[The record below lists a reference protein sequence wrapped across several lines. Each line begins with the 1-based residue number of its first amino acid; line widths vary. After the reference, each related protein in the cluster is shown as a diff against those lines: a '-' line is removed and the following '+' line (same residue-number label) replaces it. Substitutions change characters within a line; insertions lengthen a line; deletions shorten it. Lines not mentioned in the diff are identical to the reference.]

1 MFILAFGLAVVAGCF
16 SQIASAAAG
25 APMIAVTD
33 LAYTQEVAEYFAAG
47 KSKGSSNFA
56 VQRNAVVGSSQSEST
71 YVAGTYSYI
80 EQRELGSFV
89 GDIKGALLKGTSFR
103 LVQGRTFDSGTPQ
116 PTKAELALNQIQT
129 GKITPPVKQ
138 PEVKDII
145 ARIRKGEFPNA
156 DYVLF
161 GTLSNIQFV
170 DEHNPVQGTT
180 SATYIYGV
188 DLVADFSLIDTRTY
202 EIKGAFSA
210 EGRGKDMRLLSVQGG
225 SFTPNRSKVLRETSK
240 TLATSVYEQL
250 VDQLQI
256 ANPSMGER
264 VRDLSGTAGSGRPS
278 PPTGGSQGGRDETV
292 ILR

>member
-1 MFILAFGLAVVAGCF
+1 MFIRTFSLAAILTCVSHGAV
-16 SQIASAAAG
+16 AAA
-25 APMIAVTD
+25 APPMIAVTD
-33 LAYTQEVAEYFAAG
+33 LAYTQEVSEYFAAG
-47 KSKGSSNFA
+47 QSKGSSNFA

-71 YVAGTYSYI
+71 YVAGTHSYL

-103 LVQGRTFDSGTPQ
+103 LVQGRTFDSGAPQ

-161 GTLSNIQFV
+161 GTLTNIQFL

-210 EGRGKDMRLLSVQGG
+210 EGKGKDMRLLSAQGG

-240 TLATSVYEQL
+240 TLAASVYEQL
-250 VDQLQI
+250 VDQLQV

-264 VRDLSGTAGSGRPS
+264 VRDIGGSSAAGRRPS
-278 PPTGGSQGGRDETV
+278 QAGGSQSSRDEAV